1 MILLLDG
8 ANYHK
13 SSASVINMSHPSF
26 FPSPHHPILIHS
38 IINSYEPGH
47 HNVSQICLLL
57 SISSTDILS
66 QVKVSFC
73 LDFL

>member
-13 SSASVINMSHPSF
+13 SLASVINMSHPSF

-57 SISSTDILS
+57 SISSTDTLS
-66 QVKVSFC
+66 QVKDSFC

>member
-13 SSASVINMSHPSF
+13 SLASVINMSHPSF

-57 SISSTDILS
+57 SISLLTLS
-66 QVKVSFC
+66 VRSKSAFA
-73 LDFL
+73 